1 MYAIFLDLHKA
12 YDALYRDRCLEILEG
27 CIMGPRAC
35 RILCK
40 YWDWLKMVSR
50 TGGYYG
56 VLFKGLWG
64 LTHRDPLSPT
74 IFNVVV
80 DAVVIHWILFVA
92 YVEGVHYGW
101 VR

>member
-1 MYAIFLDLHKA
+1 M
-12 YDALYRDRCLEILEG
+12 
-27 CIMGPRAC
+27 
-35 RILCK
+35 
-40 YWDWLKMVSR
+40 
-50 TGGYYG
+50 
-56 VLFKGLWG
+56 LFKGLWG